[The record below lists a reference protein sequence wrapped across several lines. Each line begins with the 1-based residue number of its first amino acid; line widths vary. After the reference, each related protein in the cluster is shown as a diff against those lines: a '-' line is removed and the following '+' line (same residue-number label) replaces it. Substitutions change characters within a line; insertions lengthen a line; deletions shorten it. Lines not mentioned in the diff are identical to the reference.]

1 MKRKRYS
8 DEQIVQVLRESEAGA
23 KTADLCRKY
32 GMSEQSFYKWKSRY
46 AGMDVSMLKKLKSL
60 EEENSKLKHL
70 LAEELLNTKVL
81 KELLSKNF

>member
-8 DEQIVQVLRESEAGA
+8 DEQIVQVLKEAEAGA
-23 KTADLCRKY
+23 KTSDLCRKY

-46 AGMDVSMLKKLKSL
+46 SGMDVSMLKKLKSL

-70 LAEELLNTKVL
+70 LADQLLDNKVL

>member
-1 MKRKRYS
+1 MKRKRYT
-8 DEQIVQVLRESEAGA
+8 DEQIVQVLKEAEAGA

-46 AGMDVSMLKKLKSL
+46 SGMDISMLKKLKSL
-60 EEENSKLKHL
+60 EDENSKLKHL
-70 LAEELLNTKVL
+70 LADQLLDYKVL

>member
-8 DEQIVQVLRESEAGA
+8 DEQIIRVLKESEAGA

-46 AGMDVSMLKKLKSL
+46 SGMEISMLKKLKSL
-60 EEENSKLKHL
+60 EEENGKLKHL
-70 LAEELLNTKVL
+70 LAEQLLDNKVL

>member
-8 DEQIVQVLRESEAGA
+8 DEQIVRVLKEAEAGA
-23 KTADLCRKY
+23 KTSDLCRKY

-46 AGMDVSMLKKLKSL
+46 SGMDVSMLKKLKSL

-70 LAEELLNTKVL
+70 LADQLLDNKVL

>member
-1 MKRKRYS
+1 MKRKRYT
-8 DEQIVQVLRESEAGA
+8 DEQIVQVLKEAEASA

-46 AGMDVSMLKKLKSL
+46 SGMDISMLKKLKSL

-70 LAEELLNTKVL
+70 LADQLLDNKVL

>member
-23 KTADLCRKY
+23 KTTDICRKY
-32 GMSEQSFYKWKSRY
+32 GMSEPSFYKWKSRY
-46 AGMDVSMLKKLKSL
+46 SGMDVSMLKKLKSL

-70 LAEELLNTKVL
+70 LADQLLDNKVL